1 MYLIIHHAKNQLKSN
16 LFPVSIFV
24 FITDINECR
33 LDSCLCGNCAD
44 LINDYYSCSCD
55 YGYNG

>member
-1 MYLIIHHAKNQLKSN
+1 MQKINRKAIYFQSVLKG
-16 LFPVSIFV
+16 LYRIFV

-44 LINDYYSCSCD
+44 LINDYYLFSRD